1 MHTPGGIL
9 RFNHANQATAILTM
23 IFFLNQA
30 MVTMIKIINDSGQ
43 SDVSNFRFGLVFIKQ
58 K

>member
-43 SDVSNFRFGLVFIKQ
+43 SDVSNFRFGLVFIK
-58 K
+58 